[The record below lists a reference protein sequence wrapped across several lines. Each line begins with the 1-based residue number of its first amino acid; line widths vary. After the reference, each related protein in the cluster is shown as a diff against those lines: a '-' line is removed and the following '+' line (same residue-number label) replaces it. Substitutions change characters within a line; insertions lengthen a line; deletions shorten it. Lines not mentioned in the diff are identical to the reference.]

1 MDDCIILYAWFCC
14 YSCGL
19 NTKWPRHYLP
29 WHLDGEPAC
38 LERQGR
44 QARQARQ
51 CREVAA
57 FSGVDLITSLP
68 KKGGQIKIIH
78 IYILYIR
85 VHIWSCF
92 LKPENMGGL
101 HYSIPNIRAANL
113 NKSSQC
119 YPWHGEMVH
128 IAPPNQGSQTGSRA
142 KWLNTVNG
150 GHLSANLQVP

>member
-1 MDDCIILYAWFCC
+1 MDDCIIMVTAWFCC
-14 YSCGL
+14 YSCG
-19 NTKWPRHYLP
+19 TPSDQDIIS
-29 WHLDGEPAC
+29 LDVSMEHPLAWRGKGKRGKPGNAERWA
-38 LERQGR
+38 LE
-44 QARQARQ
+44 
-51 CREVAA
+51 
-57 FSGVDLITSLP
+57 SGVDLITSLP

-78 IYILYIR
+78 IYIYIYIY
-85 VHIWSCF
+85 VWSCF

-101 HYSIPNIRAANL
+101 HYSIPNILAANL

-150 GHLSANLQVP
+150 RHLSANLQVP

>member
-1 MDDCIILYAWFCC
+1 MVLLLQLR
-14 YSCGL
+14 SHQV
-19 NTKWPRHYLP
+19 TKTLSPLTSRWRTRLP
-29 WHLDGEPAC
+29 GEASEASEAIKGNA
-38 LERQGR
+38 ERW
-44 QARQARQ
+44 ALK
-51 CREVAA
+51 
-57 FSGVDLITSLP
+57 SGVDLITSLP

-78 IYILYIR
+78 IYIYTYIYIYG
-85 VHIWSCF
+85 HAFWT
-92 LKPENMGGL
+92 KHGGL
-101 HYSIPNIRAANL
+101 HYSIPNILAANL